1 MGEAAYTASAA
12 LIIAASGQLASI
24 GRYAVVLFPVFALL
38 AAGIHRTAIRIP
50 FLLTCALLQIYMI
63 VRFVNEI
70 WVA

>member
-1 MGEAAYTASAA
+1 
-12 LIIAASGQLASI
+12 
-24 GRYAVVLFPVFALL
+24 VFALL